1 MRDKILKMRKMIKTR
16 VIFAT
21 KCERVPFFFGK
32 VVFLSFAGRNWVFF
46 EKVHKNC
53 RKHEKYNNKPNSYNA
68 RKKAH
73 FLILR
78 DTILIIPILREM
90 RVILRVTLSQ
100 KSLVTLA
107 FF

>member
-1 MRDKILKMRKMIKTR
+1 MRDKIQKMRKILKTR
-16 VIFAT
+16 VNFAT
-21 KCERVPFFFGK
+21 SCERVPFFFGK
-32 VVFLSFAGRNWVFF
+32 VVFLVCCGKKKAFF
-46 EKVHKNC
+46 EKAPKNS
-53 RKHEKYNNKPNSYNA
+53 RKHEKNNNKPNSYNA

-90 RVILRVTLSQ
+90 RVNLRVILSQ
-100 KSLVTLA
+100 KTLVTLA